1 MPGIFTIS
9 LDFELHWG
17 LINIADRQSRV
28 TCYKNTIQAIPE
40 MLKLF
45 GQYNVHVTWAT
56 VGSMFAQNQEEW
68 KMLKP
73 AAQPD
78 YVNEKLSP
86 YKWVEENG
94 LPNEYEFAHFAPKT
108 IKNILNYPGQEIG
121 THTFSHYY
129 CLAPLKGQEAFSE
142 DLNAAKKAAA
152 KFNIQLSSLVFPRNQ
167 FNPEYL
173 KICYDA
179 GIRAVRTNSNVWYWK
194 KSTSFSERVIKKL
207 VRTANDYVTI
217 SDRVSYPLRNI
228 KVIKGEPLQ
237 LPRGRAL
244 EIWQPNNA
252 VNNKLKLQKIIKE
265 LHDAAI
271 HDECYH
277 LWWHP
282 EEFGDYPEENLNRL
296 RIILEQYKV
305 CNERYRMKSWNM
317 REYADNLIGDDIKAA
332 ALSESFA

>member
-1 MPGIFTIS
+1 MGGIFTIS

-17 LINIADRQSRV
+17 LLDIIDRKSRIA
-28 TCYKNTIQAIPE
+28 CYQNTLQAIPE

-45 GQYNVHVTWAT
+45 VQYDVHVTWAV
-56 VGSMFAQNQEEW
+56 VGSMFAKDQKEW
-68 KMLKP
+68 EGLKP
-73 AAQPD
+73 AVQPD

-108 IKNILNYPGQEIG
+108 IKTILNYSGQETG

-142 DLNAAKKAAA
+142 DLNAAKQAAA
-152 KFNIQLSSLVFPRNQ
+152 KFNIQLRSFVFPRNQ
-167 FNPEYL
+167 FNPKYL
-173 KICYDA
+173 KTCYDA
-179 GIRAVRTNSNVWYWK
+179 GIRAVRTNSPVWYWK
-194 KSTSFSERVIKKL
+194 KSAGLPERIIKKIT
-207 VRTANDYVTI
+207 RTANDYVTI
-217 SDRVSYPLRNI
+217 GERISYSLKTI
-228 KVIKGEPLQ
+228 KITEAEPLQ

-244 EIWQPNNA
+244 EPWMPKKSI
-252 VNNKLKLQKIIKE
+252 NNKLRLRKVIKE

-282 EEFGDYPEENLNRL
+282 ESFGDYPEENLNRL
-296 RIILEQYKV
+296 RIILEQYKA
-305 CNERYRMKSWNM
+305 CKERYGMKSWNM
-317 REYADNLIGDDIKAA
+317 GEYADNLIGEDIKATE
-332 ALSESFA
+332 LSESVA